1 MFQVSGAFL
10 FGAAEKLEEFI
21 RDVDNRPKVVILR
34 FRKIIAMD
42 ATGVQALARLHQHL
56 RKHRKW
62 LVLAGVLAQPL
73 EVMTKSGFLEQLGE
87 ENLCADIDMALAR
100 GNFILANSTRKM
112 AAFAG

>member
-1 MFQVSGAFL
+1 
-10 FGAAEKLEEFI
+10 
-21 RDVDNRPKVVILR
+21 
-34 FRKIIAMD
+34 
-42 ATGVQALARLHQHL
+42 VQALARLHQHL

-62 LVLAGVLAQPL
+62 LVLAGVLPQPL

>member
-1 MFQVSGAFL
+1 MEHRSAI
-10 FGAAEKLEEFI
+10 EEFI

-100 GNFILANSTRKM
+100 ANFILSNSTRKM